1 MNRNLSDIENDALAG
16 VGIDP
21 GTDMGWFGI
30 GSGAGRDESG
40 TTVRG
45 NGRMYLPLLTQLSNR
60 RSTPIPD
67 DRWPATVEAA
77 LAGDPAAIEDLFA
90 AGSRWANRIIHSR
103 PWLDDAEADVI
114 ALMWTT
120 LPARP
125 KNSDDWRTLV
135 RRRLTRREYR
145 PTVEAVWQREWLEER
160 ADTVSDIASGVV
172 EQLSA
177 CSDLAA
183 LGPFPAGVRRY
194 LTAVLNDTAP
204 SPQSAHSAR
213 QWRYLRRQAD
223 VA

>member
-1 MNRNLSDIENDALAG
+1 MNRYLRDPENGGRAV
-16 VGIDP
+16 VGNDP
-21 GTDMGWFGI
+21 GPEIGWFGN

-45 NGRMYLPLLTQLSNR
+45 NGSMYLPLLTQLSNR
-60 RSTPIPD
+60 RCTPIPD
-67 DRWPATVEAA
+67 DLWSATVEAA
-77 LAGDPAAIEDLFA
+77 LAGDPDAIQALFA
-90 AGSRWANRIIHSR
+90 AGARWANRLIHSR

-135 RRRLTRREYR
+135 RRRLTRCEYR
-145 PTVEAVWQREWLEER
+145 PLVEAVWEREWLEER
-160 ADTVSDIASGVV
+160 ADIVSDISEGVV

-177 CSDLAA
+177 RADLVA

-194 LTAVLNDTAP
+194 VVAVLNDAAP

-213 QWRYLRRQAD
+213 QWRYLRRQPD

>member
-1 MNRNLSDIENDALAG
+1 MH
-16 VGIDP
+16 
-21 GTDMGWFGI
+21 
-30 GSGAGRDESG
+30 
-40 TTVRG
+40 
-45 NGRMYLPLLTQLSNR
+45 LPLLTQLSNR

-67 DRWPATVEAA
+67 DLWPATVEAA
-77 LAGDPAAIEDLFA
+77 LAGDPAAVEDLFA
-90 AGSRWANRIIHSR
+90 AGARWANRLIHSR

-125 KNSDDWRTLV
+125 KNTDDWRTLV

-145 PTVEAVWQREWLEER
+145 PSVEAVWEPEWLE
-160 ADTVSDIASGVV
+160 ACIPVASDISDAIV

-177 CSDLAA
+177 RAALVA
-183 LGPFPAGVRRY
+183 LGPFPAGVHRY
-194 LTAVLNDTAP
+194 LAAVLDDAAP
-204 SPQSAHSAR
+204 SPRSAHSAR